1 MKNLKHSIE
10 IAWDDQKLIKT
21 PEILKSIDEV
31 ISRLD
36 SASACIILD
45 SFLTQKKFK

>member
-21 PEILKSIDEV
+21 PEILESID
-31 ISRLD
+31 
-36 SASACIILD
+36 ASPNPIPVFQI
-45 SFLTQKKFK
+45 K